1 MFGIAN
7 LCYQIDQQKMP
18 VRMIALKFPFAKFR
32 ITLNSFCSRERN
44 LKKRKGKNTEDMMI
58 LFPLQSVDHVLP
70 LTLYGT
76 FIAREISLK
85 CRKKLRPCTWFSKEI
100 LKLDQFLVKYFYSIE
115 KVRKT
120 FHQIHFGQFTFGNR
134 IDQKRVHKTWI
145 L

>member
-1 MFGIAN
+1 MLSQDSITGMDIHIHVFNLEDVNVLFMKLRITRNISNIVVYILIERMCGMAN
-7 LCYQIDQQKMP
+7 LCYQIDQRKLP
-18 VRMIALKFPFAKFR
+18 VRMIAIQFTFAKLR

-85 CRKKLRPCTWFSKEI
+85 CRKKLRPCT
-100 LKLDQFLVKYFYSIE
+100 
-115 KVRKT
+115 
-120 FHQIHFGQFTFGNR
+120 
-134 IDQKRVHKTWI
+134 
-145 L
+145 

>member
-18 VRMIALKFPFAKFR
+18 VRMIALKFPFAKFG

-76 FIAREISLK
+76 FIAHEI
-85 CRKKLRPCTWFSKEI
+85 C
-100 LKLDQFLVKYFYSIE
+100 
-115 KVRKT
+115 
-120 FHQIHFGQFTFGNR
+120 
-134 IDQKRVHKTWI
+134 
-145 L
+145 